1 MQRQPVL
8 TPRDL
13 SLFQLKTRYTRNYL
27 TFAGKNSKDFLL
39 YLSGPGVYD
48 APEVD
53 MELTSIPGKNGDL
66 IRENA
71 KSGQRRY
78 KNLDITYQAFF
89 FDSLPARTA
98 SVKSWLLSPVGYQV
112 LHDTYDPD
120 FFRLALCREALSF
133 EVKGKKGGE
142 HGIKVSLPAP
152 ALERGGAKEGA
163 DGCSGR
169 HPQSLC
175 LSQANRSSGL
185 MGMGKQSCM
194 WAASRSPS
202 IRLTGSWT

>member
-8 TPRDL
+8 TARDL

-71 KSGQRRY
+71 RADNAAIKTLISPTRRF
-78 KNLDITYQAFF
+78 L
-89 FDSLPARTA
+89 
-98 SVKSWLLSPVGYQV
+98 
-112 LHDTYDPD
+112 
-120 FFRLALCREALSF
+120 
-133 EVKGKKGGE
+133 
-142 HGIKVSLPAP
+142 
-152 ALERGGAKEGA
+152 
-163 DGCSGR
+163 
-169 HPQSLC
+169 
-175 LSQANRSSGL
+175 
-185 MGMGKQSCM
+185 
-194 WAASRSPS
+194 
-202 IRLTGSWT
+202 